1 MFSPQ
6 TIFSGSIFRTARSA
20 KEIIKWLGSLL
31 PYLLLLLQ
39 RVRRLVIKSFLLCVL
54 PLSLIRWHTHATL
67 LGFNNLLS
75 NTITSFAVVLS
86 FFPACAVIMDQHSTA
101 PFRTNWR
108 WCQGRLWSCGVNYS
122 IIISIV
128 WWLIPFFISIWG
140 SFLRILID
148 LSLSDKINP
157 VVSFNVSCFNAQL
170 NVLILHLQCNVRLN
184 RKRLLWPAQTI
195 NRL

>member
-86 FFPACAVIMDQHSTA
+86 FFPACAVIMDQHCTLSHELKMMS
-101 PFRTNWR
+101 RQIMVV
-108 WCQGRLWSCGVNYS
+108 WCKLFNNYFHCLM
-122 IIISIV
+122 IN
-128 WWLIPFFISIWG
+128 PFFHINLG

-148 LSLSDKINP
+148 LSLSDKINL

-170 NVLILHLQCNVRLN
+170 NVLILHLQCNDRLN